1 MIVFLKNL
9 KIEKLLV
16 ISFNLLK
23 LRSIIP
29 KLHSDFPNIKAK
41 NHKRI
46 QRYIDGLISKGIIIY
61 FTRNYNTF
69 LFHCIKHKQN
79 SLYKL
84 MQHR

>member
-1 MIVFLKNL
+1 MIKKYLNL

-23 LRSIIP
+23 WRAIIP

-46 QRYIDGLISKGIIIY
+46 QRFIDGLISKGIIIY
-61 FTRNYNTF
+61 STRNYNTF
-69 LFHCIKHKQN
+69 PLH
-79 SLYKL
+79 
-84 MQHR
+84 